1 MQFNLFNIKIKI
13 SFTFFV
19 LVLLLIIFNKTE
31 YLYISIISAILHEFA
46 HLFTL
51 KFFGAKILEFKI
63 SLFGGNIKTEDFIT
77 TNYFQDVLVYFSG
90 PLINLFFTIFCY
102 FLSFF
107 FHTQK
112 LVDFTWVNLALALFN
127 LLPFY
132 SFDGGKI
139 LSAILKIKFT
149 EKQSE
154 LILTISSFII
164 LIPFIYF
171 SITLFL
177 HNKKDFY
184 YLIVT
189 LLMLL
194 TIIFKK

>member
-13 SFTFFV
+13 SFTFFA
-19 LVLLLIIFNKTE
+19 LILLLIIFNKTE
-31 YLYISIISAILHEFA
+31 YLYISIISAMLHELG
-46 HLFTL
+46 HLFAL

-63 SLFGGNIKTEDFIT
+63 SLFGGNIKTEDFIN
-77 TNYFQDVLVYFSG
+77 TNYLQDIIILISG
-90 PLINLFFTIFCY
+90 PFINLFFAVFCY
-102 FLSFF
+102 FLLFSFK
-107 FHTQK
+107 TQK
-112 LVDFTWVNLALALFN
+112 LVDFTLVNLTLAFFN

-139 LSAILKIKFT
+139 LSAILKFKFT

-154 LILTISSFII
+154 QIVTISSFLI

-171 SITLFL
+171 SVTLFL
-177 HNKKDFY
+177 HNKNNFY
-184 YLIVT
+184 YLIVA

>member
-13 SFTFFV
+13 SFTFFA
-19 LVLLLIIFNKTE
+19 LILLLVIFNKTE
-31 YLYISIISAILHEFA
+31 YLYISIISAILHELG

-77 TNYFQDVLVYFSG
+77 TNYFQDILIYFSG
-90 PLINLFFTIFCY
+90 PLINLFFAIFCY

-107 FHTQK
+107 LKSRK
-112 LVDFTWVNLALALFN
+112 LIDFTWVNVGLAMFN

-154 LILTISSFII
+154 QIITIISFII
-164 LIPFIYF
+164 LIPLIYF
-171 SITLFL
+171 SVILFL
-177 HNKKDFY
+177 QNKNNFY
-184 YLIVT
+184 FIVVA